1 MPGKS
6 TRTARY
12 LTSTNPRHGY
22 AGELYVP
29 PGALSG
35 RNESTRL
42 TVGISPEKTQYD
54 SNEVGQNLG
63 LRDDINVVC
72 DSSLFHDRMPKA
84 LWDGITNTP
93 GKLIVTPLVQKE
105 LLPWIQRRTDKFF
118 SNLLDMQST
127 PAQLLDFKDWI
138 PCEARTY
145 VHYIS
150 LLHARSHATYYAE
163 HLLAQNLGRPLT
175 PASVETVRAWIQSN
189 LGERGYAF
197 AKKGDKE
204 AENPDRVPYT
214 DEEVVYTAFA
224 LALKTGKDTIILT
237 RDEDLLDQFYRF
249 TYLLDS
255 HYRSYLI
262 ATRYANDPTA
272 FHAERLPESD
282 LADQF
287 FDGAVDFIH
296 RTNDLPNDVL
306 PKSFTP
312 VSVQCDLVGDLHTGI
327 SFLAEREILA
337 LLLTKGATNGANTRM
352 LAGKNCHLLYPG
364 LPGMPDATQGF
375 LIGQDRAAQ
384 LPSTGQLVPLLEF
397 TQAIHLVE
405 RHSDVLEAEADS

>member
-1 MPGKS
+1 
-6 TRTARY
+6 
-12 LTSTNPRHGY
+12 
-22 AGELYVP
+22 
-29 PGALSG
+29 
-35 RNESTRL
+35 
-42 TVGISPEKTQYD
+42 
-54 SNEVGQNLG
+54 
-63 LRDDINVVC
+63 
-72 DSSLFHDRMPKA
+72 
-84 LWDGITNTP
+84 
-93 GKLIVTPLVQKE
+93 
-105 LLPWIQRRTDKFF
+105 
-118 SNLLDMQST
+118 MQST

-272 FHAERLPESD
+272 FHADAYPRVIWPTS
-282 LADQF
+282 
-287 FDGAVDFIH
+287 
-296 RTNDLPNDVL
+296 
-306 PKSFTP
+306 S
-312 VSVQCDLVGDLHTGI
+312 STG
-327 SFLAEREILA
+327 
-337 LLLTKGATNGANTRM
+337 
-352 LAGKNCHLLYPG
+352 
-364 LPGMPDATQGF
+364 
-375 LIGQDRAAQ
+375 
-384 LPSTGQLVPLLEF
+384 PSTSYTGLTTFRTMSYPKALRQYQYSATWL
-397 TQAIHLVE
+397 AISTRAL
-405 RHSDVLEAEADS
+405 AF